1 MLRNVLKTEKFV
13 SKHIIALYPKK
24 RIPCETKHQSHFL
37 HSPARLNDRLD
48 SLEPFTNSSISI
60 MILFW

>member
-1 MLRNVLKTEKFV
+1 MLRNVLKTEIRIKTHYCTV
-13 SKHIIALYPKK
+13 PQDL
-24 RIPCETKHQSHFL
+24 IPCETKHQSDFL
-37 HSPARLNDRLD
+37 HKPARLNDRLD